1 MVCYTIQFHKILCY
15 QVIFVKPL
23 TVADKYMYI
32 RHSCFIN
39 DKIPVP
45 IINKKIENDI
55 FVQLYPIDEIRIFHV
70 TIYTIWH
77 IFKFYSHNARG
88 FPNYK

>member
-55 FVQLYPIDEIRIFHV
+55 FV
-70 TIYTIWH
+70 
-77 IFKFYSHNARG
+77 
-88 FPNYK
+88 NYIPKMYLEA

>member
-55 FVQLYPIDEIRIFHV
+55 FVNYIQIDENKDLPLLQ
-70 TIYTIWH
+70 IYTIWH
-77 IFKFYSHNARG
+77 IFKFQ
-88 FPNYK
+88 P

>member
-32 RHSCFIN
+32 RHCL
-39 DKIPVP
+39 
-45 IINKKIENDI
+45 
-55 FVQLYPIDEIRIFHV
+55 LYTSDAADE
-70 TIYTIWH
+70 
-77 IFKFYSHNARG
+77 
-88 FPNYK
+88 

>member
-45 IINKKIENDI
+45 IINRKRY
-55 FVQLYPIDEIRIFHV
+55 FCQLYPIDENKDLPC
-70 TIYTIWH
+70 YNLYYMAH
-77 IFKFYSHNARG
+77 I
-88 FPNYK
+88 